1 MNAQELFQLIEKLKG
16 IKDIDGGTALGSG
29 FMGVVY
35 LMFHLAIPHL
45 FGLDYL
51 VIVMIIGGLIGSGIS
66 RLFFNERRAK
76 LQDFY
81 IQKQITDEKMKFLI
95 KSVELGLNPPTEAEK
110 TAEKIINQ
118 FLLGEESIKSN
129 SPNLTKQIEASDE
142 E

>member
-1 MNAQELFQLIEKLKG
+1 
-16 IKDIDGGTALGSG
+16 
-29 FMGVVY
+29 
-35 LMFHLAIPHL
+35 
-45 FGLDYL
+45 
-51 VIVMIIGGLIGSGIS
+51 
-66 RLFFNERRAK
+66 
-76 LQDFY
+76 
-81 IQKQITDEKMKFLI
+81 MKFLI